1 MNRVGT
7 RSMTR
12 RAVLVLIPGQLAARL
27 FAPALRVA
35 GPLVAGLLALA
46 GIAPAAFAQS
56 TAAAYPRGP
65 VRIIVPFPPGGPVDV
80 TARALA
86 QKLGELWSAQVTVDN
101 RSGGNSVIGA
111 EAAARAAPDGH
122 TLFMGAIHQSVL
134 PGFGN
139 KLPYELEKDFTPL
152 MFGAQF
158 PIILCAHP
166 SVPAAN
172 VKELIAYARKNPAKL
187 AFSSAG
193 NGGGTHLAGEL
204 FKEKAGVFM
213 LHIPYRGSAPAM
225 TDLLAGQ
232 VQLMFSDGPTALP
245 HVRSGRVKALAVGSP
260 KRSALVPD
268 LPTMI
273 EAGVPGYEAYSWAGL
288 WVPAATPRETVIKI
302 NADTV
307 RAFSDVTVKERLLG
321 QGAEVA
327 PGTPEQFGAF
337 VKTEM
342 AKWAAVIKRAGI
354 KPD

>member
-1 MNRVGT
+1 MII
-7 RSMTR
+7 SR
-12 RAVLVLIPGQLAARL
+12 RTLLKLAAL
-27 FAPALRVA
+27 GSVV
-35 GPLVAGLLALA
+35 G
-46 GIAPAAFAQS
+46 
-56 TAAAYPRGP
+56 TAAAHAQTQFPRGP
-65 VRIIVPFPPGGPVDV
+65 VRLIVPFPPGGPVDV

-86 QKLGELWSAQVTVDN
+86 LRLTELWGQQVAVDN

-111 EAAARAAPDGH
+111 EAAARAAPDGQ
-122 TLFMGAIHQSVL
+122 TIFVGAIHQSVL

-139 KLPYELEKDFTPL
+139 KLPYDLEKDFTPV

-172 VKELIAYARKNPAKL
+172 VRELIKFARANPARL
-187 AFSSAG
+187 AYSSAG

-245 HVRSGRVKALAVGSP
+245 HLKSGRVRALAVGSP
-260 KRSALVPD
+260 QRSALVPE

-273 EAGVPGYEAYSWAGL
+273 EAGVPGYEAYSWAGI
-288 WVPAATPRETVIKI
+288 WVPAATPREIVAKI

-307 RAFSDVTVKERLLG
+307 RAFADGATRDRLLG

-327 PGTPEQFGAF
+327 PGTPEQFGSF
-337 VKTEM
+337 VKSEM
-342 AKWAAVIKRAGI
+342 SKWAAVIKRAGI
-354 KPD
+354 RPD

>member
-1 MNRVGT
+1 MHRRV
-7 RSMTR
+7 
-12 RAVLVLIPGQLAARL
+12 LLQ
-27 FAPALRVA
+27 
-35 GPLVAGLLALA
+35 AGLLGAAAAVL
-46 GIAPAAFAQS
+46 PRAAFAQS
-56 TAAAYPRGP
+56 AYPRGP
-65 VRIIVPFPPGGPVDV
+65 VRLIVPFPPGGPVDV

-86 QKLGELWSAQVTVDN
+86 QKLTELWGTQVNVDN
-101 RSGGNSVIGA
+101 RSGGNSTIGA
-111 EAAARAAPDGH
+111 EAAARSAPDGQ

-139 KLPYELEKDFTPL
+139 KLPYDVERDFTPV

-166 SVPAAN
+166 SLPVAN
-172 VKELIAYARKNPAKL
+172 VRDLVRYAKANPAKL
-187 AFSSAG
+187 AYSSSG

-204 FKEKAGVFM
+204 FKEKTGTFI

-225 TDLLAGQ
+225 TDLIAGQ
-232 VQLMFSDGPTALP
+232 VQLMFADGPSALP
-245 HVRSGRVKALAVGSP
+245 HIKAGRVKALAVGSP
-260 KRSALVPD
+260 KRSALAPE

-288 WVPAATPRETVIKI
+288 WVPAATPRETVVRIH
-302 NADTV
+302 ADV
-307 RAFSDVTVKERLLG
+307 FKAMSDPAVKERLLG

-327 PGTPEQFGAF
+327 PGTSEQFGAF
-337 VKTEM
+337 VKSEM

>member
-1 MNRVGT
+1 
-7 RSMTR
+7 MTTSR
-12 RAVLVLIPGQLAARL
+12 RTLLKLAAL
-27 FAPALRVA
+27 
-35 GPLVAGLLALA
+35 G
-46 GIAPAAFAQS
+46 GIAGTAGAQ
-56 TAAAYPRGP
+56 TQFPRGP
-65 VRIIVPFPPGGPVDV
+65 VRLIVPFPPGGPVDV

-86 QKLGELWSAQVTVDN
+86 QRLTELWNQQVAVEN

-111 EAAARAAPDGH
+111 EAAARAAPDGQ
-122 TLFMGAIHQSVL
+122 TIFVGAIHQSVL

-139 KLPYELEKDFTPL
+139 RLPYDLEKDFTPV

-172 VKELIAYARKNPAKL
+172 VRELIKYAKSNPGRLAY
-187 AFSSAG
+187 SSAG

-245 HVRSGRVKALAVGSP
+245 HLKSGRVKALAVGSP
-260 KRSALVPD
+260 KRSALVPE

-273 EAGVPGYEAYSWAGL
+273 EAGVPGYEAYSWAGI
-288 WVPAATPRETVIKI
+288 WVPAATPREIVARI

-307 RAFSDVTVKERLLG
+307 RAFADAATRERLLG

-327 PGTPEQFGAF
+327 PGTPEQFGSF
-337 VKTEM
+337 VKSEM
-342 AKWAAVIKRAGI
+342 TKWAAVIKRAGI

>member
-1 MNRVGT
+1 MNI
-7 RSMTR
+7 SR
-12 RAVLVLIPGQLAARL
+12 RTLLK
-27 FAPALRVA
+27 FATMGSVA
-35 GPLVAGLLALA
+35 GTAR
-46 GIAPAAFAQS
+46 AQ
-56 TAAAYPRGP
+56 TQFPRGP
-65 VRIIVPFPPGGPVDV
+65 VRLIVPFPPGGPVDV

-86 QKLGELWSAQVTVDN
+86 LRLTELWGQQVAVDN
-101 RSGGNSVIGA
+101 HSGGNSVIGA
-111 EAAARAAPDGH
+111 EAAARAAPDGQ
-122 TLFMGAIHQSVL
+122 TIFVGAIHQSVL

-139 KLPYELEKDFTPL
+139 KLPYDLEKDFTPV

-172 VKELIAYARKNPAKL
+172 VRELIKFARANPARL
-187 AFSSAG
+187 AYSSAG

-232 VQLMFSDGPTALP
+232 VQLMFADGPTALP
-245 HVRSGRVKALAVGSP
+245 HLKSGRVRALAVGSP
-260 KRSALVPD
+260 QRSALVPE

-273 EAGVPGYEAYSWAGL
+273 EAGVPGYEAYSWAGI
-288 WVPAATPRETVIKI
+288 WVPAATPREIVAKI

-307 RAFSDVTVKERLLG
+307 RAFADAATRDRLLG

-327 PGTPEQFGAF
+327 PGTPEQFASF
-337 VKTEM
+337 VKSEM
-342 AKWAAVIKRAGI
+342 SKWAAVIKRAGI
-354 KPD
+354 RPD

>member
-1 MNRVGT
+1 M
-7 RSMTR
+7 R
-12 RAVLVLIPGQLAARL
+12 RAVGHTRRDIL
-27 FAPALRVA
+27 
-35 GPLVAGLLALA
+35 GLLALS
-46 GIAPAAFAQS
+46 GVAPGAFAQ
-56 TAAAYPRGP
+56 AAFPRGP
-65 VRIIVPFPPGGPVDV
+65 VRLIVPFPPGGPVDV

-86 QKLGELWSAQVTVDN
+86 QRLGELWSAQVTVEN

-111 EAAARAAPDGH
+111 EAASRAAPDGH
-122 TLFMGAIHQSVL
+122 TVFVGAIHQSVL
-134 PGFGN
+134 PGFGA
-139 KLPYELEKDFTPL
+139 KLPYDIEKDFTPV

-166 SVPAAN
+166 SAPFNN
-172 VKELIAYARKNPAKL
+172 VKELIAYAKKNPGKL
-187 AFSSAG
+187 AFSSSG

-232 VQLMFSDGPTALP
+232 VQLMFSDGPTAMP

-273 EAGVPGYEAYSWAGL
+273 EAGVPSYEAYSWAGL
-288 WVPAATPRETVIKI
+288 WVPAATPREVVAKL
-302 NADTV
+302 NADAA
-307 RAFSDVTVKERLLG
+307 RAFSDPALKERLLG

-337 VKTEM
+337 VKTEL

>member
-1 MNRVGT
+1 MNP
-7 RSMTR
+7 SR
-12 RAVLVLIPGQLAARL
+12 RH
-27 FAPALRVA
+27 
-35 GPLVAGLLALA
+35 LLALA
-46 GIAPAAFAQS
+46 AAAALPGTARAQS
-56 TAAAYPRGP
+56 AFPRGP

-80 TARALA
+80 TGRAMA
-86 QKLGELWSAQVTVDN
+86 QKLTELWGVQVSVDN

-111 EAAARAAPDGH
+111 EAASRAAPDGQ
-122 TLFMGAIHQSVL
+122 TIFLGAIHQSVL

-139 KLPYELEKDFTPL
+139 KLPYDIEKDFTPV

-158 PIILCAHP
+158 PIIVCAHP
-166 SVPAAN
+166 SVPAN
-172 VKELIAYARKNPAKL
+172 NIRELVAYAKRNPGKL
-187 AFSSAG
+187 AYSSAG

-204 FKEKAGVFM
+204 FKEKAGVFL

-245 HVRSGRVKALAVGSP
+245 QVRTGKVKALAVGSP
-260 KRSALVPD
+260 KRSAMVPE

-273 EAGVPGYEAYSWAGL
+273 EAGVPGYEAYSWAGF
-288 WVPAATPRETVIKI
+288 WVPAATPRDSVVKL
-302 NADTV
+302 NADLV
-307 RAFSDVTVKERLLG
+307 RAFSDPAVKERLLG

-327 PGTPEQFGAF
+327 PGTPEQFGSF

-342 AKWAAVIKRAGI
+342 TKWAAVIKRAGI

>member
-1 MNRVGT
+1 MRNDVKKDRLAP
-7 RSMTR
+7 SKPFASKR
-12 RAVLVLIPGQLAARL
+12 RRLLQLAA
-27 FAPALRVA
+27 ASALPFTA
-35 GPLVAGLLALA
+35 GAQ
-46 GIAPAAFAQS
+46 AQS
-56 TAAAYPRGP
+56 TFPRGP
-65 VRIIVPFPPGGPVDV
+65 VRLIVPFPPGGPVDV
-80 TARALA
+80 TGRAMA
-86 QKLGELWSAQVTVDN
+86 QKLTELWGMQVAVEN

-122 TLFMGAIHQSVL
+122 TIFLGAIHQSVL
-134 PGFGN
+134 PGFGS
-139 KLPYELEKDFTPL
+139 KLPYDIEKDFTPV

-158 PIILCAHP
+158 PIIVCAHP
-166 SVPAAN
+166 SVPFNN
-172 VKELIAYARKNPAKL
+172 VKELIAYARQNPARL
-187 AFSSAG
+187 AYSSAG

-225 TDLLAGQ
+225 ADLLAGQ
-232 VQLMFSDGPTALP
+232 VQMMFSDGPTALP
-245 HVRSGRVKALAVGSP
+245 QVRAGKVKALAVGSP

-273 EAGVPGYEAYSWAGL
+273 EAGLPGYEAYSWAGF
-288 WVPAATPRETVIKI
+288 WVPAATPREIVTRL
-302 NADTV
+302 NADFV
-307 RAFSDVTVKERLLG
+307 RAFSDTAVKERLLG

-337 VKTEM
+337 VKSEM

>member
-1 MNRVGT
+1 MKT
-7 RSMTR
+7 SR
-12 RAVLVLIPGQLAARL
+12 RTLLQLATLASIAGN
-27 FAPALRVA
+27 APAQT
-35 GPLVAGLLALA
+35 
-46 GIAPAAFAQS
+46 AF
-56 TAAAYPRGP
+56 PRGP
-65 VRIIVPFPPGGPVDV
+65 VRLIVPFPPGGPVDV

-86 QKLGELWSAQVTVDN
+86 LRLTELWSQQVAVEN

-111 EAAARAAPDGH
+111 EAAARAAPDGQ
-122 TLFMGAIHQSVL
+122 TIFVGAIHQSVL

-139 KLPYELEKDFTPL
+139 KLPYDLEKDFTPV

-172 VKELIAYARKNPAKL
+172 VRELIKYAKANPGRLAY
-187 AFSSAG
+187 SSAG

-245 HVRSGRVKALAVGSP
+245 HLKSGRVKALAVGSP
-260 KRSALVPD
+260 ARSALVPE

-273 EAGVPGYEAYSWAGL
+273 EAGVPGYEAYSWAGI
-288 WVPAATPRETVIKI
+288 WVPAATPREIVVKI

-307 RAFSDVTVKERLLG
+307 RAFSDTATRERLLG
-321 QGAEVA
+321 QGVEVN
-327 PGTPEQFGAF
+327 PGTPEQFGSF
-337 VKTEM
+337 VKSEM
-342 AKWAAVIKRAGI
+342 TKWAAVIKRAGI

>member
-1 MNRVGT
+1 MT
-7 RSMTR
+7 TR
-12 RAVLVLIPGQLAARL
+12 RKILKLAAL
-27 FAPALRVA
+27 SALPVAPSIGR
-35 GPLVAGLLALA
+35 
-46 GIAPAAFAQS
+46 AQ
-56 TAAAYPRGP
+56 TRFPNGP
-65 VRIIVPFPPGGPVDV
+65 VRLIVPFPPGGPVDV

-86 QKLGELWSAQVTVDN
+86 QRLTEIWGAQVTVEN
-101 RSGGNSVIGA
+101 RGGGNSVIGA
-111 EAAARAAPDGH
+111 EVAARAAPDGH
-122 TLFMGAIHQSVL
+122 TIFVGAIHQSVL

-139 KLPYELEKDFTPL
+139 KLPYDIERDFTPV

-172 VKELIAYARKNPAKL
+172 VRELVKYAKANPGKL

-245 HVRSGRVKALAVGSP
+245 HVKTGRVKALAVGSP

-273 EAGVPGYEAYSWAGL
+273 EAGVPGYEAYSWAGV
-288 WVPAATPRETVIKI
+288 WVPAATPRDIVAKI

-307 RAFSDVTVKERLLG
+307 KAFSDPATKERLLG
-321 QGAEVA
+321 QGAEVS

-337 VKTEM
+337 VKGEM
-342 AKWAAVIKRAGI
+342 TKWAAVIKRAGI

>member
-1 MNRVGT
+1 MT
-7 RSMTR
+7 TR
-12 RAVLVLIPGQLAARL
+12 RKILQLAAL
-27 FAPALRVA
+27 SALPVAPSIVR
-35 GPLVAGLLALA
+35 
-46 GIAPAAFAQS
+46 AQTRFPS
-56 TAAAYPRGP
+56 GP
-65 VRIIVPFPPGGPVDV
+65 VRLIVPFPPGGPVDV
-80 TARALA
+80 TGRALA
-86 QKLGELWSAQVTVDN
+86 QRLTEIWGAQVTVEN
-101 RSGGNSVIGA
+101 RGGGNSVIGA
-111 EAAARAAPDGH
+111 EVAARAAPDGH
-122 TLFMGAIHQSVL
+122 TIFVGAIHQSVL

-139 KLPYELEKDFTPL
+139 KLPYDIEKDFTPV

-172 VKELIAYARKNPAKL
+172 VRELVQYAKANPGKL

-245 HVRSGRVKALAVGSP
+245 HVKTGRVKALAVGSP

-273 EAGVPGYEAYSWAGL
+273 EAGVPGYEAYSWAGV
-288 WVPAATPRETVIKI
+288 WVPAATPRDIVAKI

-307 RAFSDVTVKERLLG
+307 KAFSDPATKERLLG
-321 QGAEVA
+321 QGAEVS

-337 VKTEM
+337 VKGEM
-342 AKWAAVIKRAGI
+342 TKWAAVIKRAGI

>member
-1 MNRVGT
+1 
-7 RSMTR
+7 MTGPHDMRITSSDAGLSR
-12 RAVLVLIPGQLAARL
+12 REALA
-27 FAPALRVA
+27 
-35 GPLVAGLLALA
+35 LLALA
-46 GIAPAAFAQS
+46 AVAPRALAQS
-56 TAAAYPRGP
+56 AASSFPRGP
-65 VRIIVPFPPGGPVDV
+65 VRVIVPFPPGGPVDV

-86 QKLGELWSAQVTVDN
+86 QRLGEIWSGQVTVDN

-111 EAAARAAPDGH
+111 EAASRAAPDGH

-139 KLPYELEKDFTPL
+139 KLPYDIEKDFTPV

-166 SVPAAN
+166 SMPFNN
-172 VKELIAYARKNPAKL
+172 VRELVAYAKKNPGKL

-245 HVRSGRVKALAVGSP
+245 QLRAGRVKALAVGSP

-268 LPTMI
+268 LSTMI
-273 EAGVPGYEAYSWAGL
+273 EAGVPGYEAYSWAGM
-288 WVPAATPRETVIKI
+288 WVPAATPREVVAKL

-307 RAFSDVTVKERLLG
+307 RAFSDPAVRERLLG

-337 VKTEM
+337 VKTELV
-342 AKWAAVIKRAGI
+342 KWAAVIKRAGI

>member
-1 MNRVGT
+1 MNP
-7 RSMTR
+7 SR
-12 RAVLVLIPGQLAARL
+12 RH
-27 FAPALRVA
+27 
-35 GPLVAGLLALA
+35 LLALA
-46 GIAPAAFAQS
+46 AASALPGTARAQS
-56 TAAAYPRGP
+56 AFPRGP

-80 TARALA
+80 TGRAMA
-86 QKLGELWSAQVTVDN
+86 QKLTELWGVQVSVEN

-111 EAAARAAPDGH
+111 EAASRAAPDGQ
-122 TLFMGAIHQSVL
+122 TIFLGAIHQSVL

-139 KLPYELEKDFTPL
+139 KLPYDIEKDFTPV

-158 PIILCAHP
+158 PIIVCVHP
-166 SVPAAN
+166 SVPASN
-172 VKELIAYARKNPAKL
+172 VKELVAYAKKNPGKL
-187 AFSSAG
+187 AYSSAG

-225 TDLLAGQ
+225 ADLLAGQ

-245 HVRSGRVKALAVGSP
+245 QVRAGKVKALAVGSP
-260 KRSALVPD
+260 KRSAMVPD

-273 EAGVPGYEAYSWAGL
+273 EAGVPGYEAYSWAGF
-288 WVPAATPRETVIKI
+288 WVPAATPRDVVAKL
-302 NADTV
+302 NADFV
-307 RAFSDVTVKERLLG
+307 RAFSDPAVKERLLG
-321 QGAEVA
+321 QGAEVS

>member
-1 MNRVGT
+1 MNTV
-7 RSMTR
+7 R
-12 RAVLVLIPGQLAARL
+12 RDILKLATLAAL
-27 FAPALRVA
+27 PSI
-35 GPLVAGLLALA
+35 GH
-46 GIAPAAFAQS
+46 AQTRFPS
-56 TAAAYPRGP
+56 GP
-65 VRIIVPFPPGGPVDV
+65 VRLIVPFPPGGPVDV
-80 TARALA
+80 TGRALA
-86 QKLGELWSAQVTVDN
+86 QRLTEIWGAQVTVEN
-101 RSGGNSVIGA
+101 RGGGNSVIGA
-111 EAAARAAPDGH
+111 EVAARAAPDGH
-122 TLFMGAIHQSVL
+122 SIFVGAIHQSVL

-139 KLPYELEKDFTPL
+139 KLPYDIEKDFTPV

-166 SVPAAN
+166 SVPASNVRELVRYAKAN
-172 VKELIAYARKNPAKL
+172 PGKL

-204 FKEKAGVFM
+204 FKEKSGVFM

-245 HVRSGRVKALAVGSP
+245 HVKTGRVKALAVGSP
-260 KRSALVPD
+260 RRSALVPD

-273 EAGVPGYEAYSWAGL
+273 EAGVPGYEAYSWAGV
-288 WVPAATPRETVIKI
+288 WVPAATPRDIVAKI

-307 RAFSDVTVKERLLG
+307 KAFSDPATRERLLG

-327 PGTPEQFGAF
+327 PGTPEQFGSF
-337 VKTEM
+337 VRGEM
-342 AKWAAVIKRAGI
+342 TKWAAVIKRAGI

>member
-1 MNRVGT
+1 MNI
-7 RSMTR
+7 SR
-12 RAVLVLIPGQLAARL
+12 RTLLKLAAL
-27 FAPALRVA
+27 
-35 GPLVAGLLALA
+35 G
-46 GIAPAAFAQS
+46 GIAGTAHAQ
-56 TAAAYPRGP
+56 TQFPRGP
-65 VRIIVPFPPGGPVDV
+65 VRLIVPFPPGGPVDV

-86 QKLGELWSAQVTVDN
+86 QRLTELWSQQVAVEN

-111 EAAARAAPDGH
+111 EAAARAAPDGQ
-122 TLFMGAIHQSVL
+122 TIFVGAIHQSVL

-139 KLPYELEKDFTPL
+139 KLPYDLEKDFTPV

-172 VKELIAYARKNPAKL
+172 VRELIKYAKGNPGRLAY
-187 AFSSAG
+187 SSAG

-245 HVRSGRVKALAVGSP
+245 HLKSGRVRALAVGSP
-260 KRSALVPD
+260 QRSALVPE

-273 EAGVPGYEAYSWAGL
+273 EAGVPGYEAYSWAGI
-288 WVPAATPRETVIKI
+288 WVPAATPREIVARI
-302 NADTV
+302 NADAV
-307 RAFSDVTVKERLLG
+307 RAFSDAATRARLLG

-327 PGTPEQFGAF
+327 PGTPEQFGSF
-337 VKTEM
+337 VNSEM
-342 AKWAAVIKRAGI
+342 TKWAAVIKRAGI

>member
-1 MNRVGT
+1 MKT
-7 RSMTR
+7 IL
-12 RAVLVLIPGQLAARL
+12 RATIIA
-27 FAPALRVA
+27 
-35 GPLVAGLLALA
+35 LALCGQA
-46 GIAPAAFAQS
+46 FGQGAA
-56 TAAAYPRGP
+56 TYPNKP
-65 VRIIVPFPPGGPVDV
+65 IRIIVPFPPGGPVDV

-86 QKLGELWSAQVTVDN
+86 QRLGELWSAQVTVDN

-111 EAAARAAPDGH
+111 EAASRATPDGH
-122 TLFMGAIHQSVL
+122 TIFMGAIHQSVL
-134 PGFGN
+134 PGFGT
-139 KLPYELEKDFTPL
+139 KLPYDIEKDFTPV

-158 PIILCAHP
+158 PIILVAHA
-166 SVPAAN
+166 SVPFNN
-172 VKELIAYARKNPAKL
+172 VRELVAYAKKNPGKL
-187 AFSSAG
+187 AFSSSG

-213 LHIPYRGSAPAM
+213 LHIPYRGSEPAM

-232 VQLMFSDGPTALP
+232 VQLMFSDGTTAMP
-245 HVRSGRVKALAVGSP
+245 HVRSGRVKVLAVGSP

-288 WVPAATPRETVIKI
+288 WVPAATPRDVVVKLNT
-302 NADTV
+302 DTV
-307 RAFSDVTVKERLLG
+307 RAFSDPAIKERLLG

-337 VKTEM
+337 VKTEL

>member
-1 MNRVGT
+1 MMRWPMARAARVLLMRRIPCTHG
-7 RSMTR
+7 SR
-12 RAVLVLIPGQLAARL
+12 RAGCSLLASA
-27 FAPALRVA
+27 A
-35 GPLVAGLLALA
+35 LVAAVVVQM
-46 GIAPAAFAQS
+46 PAAQAQ
-56 TAAAYPRGP
+56 TAAAIYPRGP

-86 QKLGELWSAQVTVDN
+86 QRLGDIWSAQVTVDN
-101 RSGGNSVIGA
+101 RSGANSVIGA

-139 KLPYELEKDFTPL
+139 KLPYDLEKDLTPV

-158 PIILCAHP
+158 PIILCVQPA
-166 SVPAAN
+166 VPAAN
-172 VKELIAYARKNPAKL
+172 VKELIAYAKKNPARL
-187 AFSSAG
+187 AYSSAG

-204 FKEKAGVFM
+204 FKEKAGVFL

-245 HVRSGRVKALAVGSP
+245 HVRSGRVKAFAVGSP

-288 WVPAATPRETVIKI
+288 WVPSATPRDVVVSI
-302 NADTV
+302 NAATV
-307 RAFSDVTVKERLLG
+307 RAFSDPAVKERLLG
-321 QGAEVA
+321 QGAEVS

-342 AKWAAVIKRAGI
+342 VKWAAVIKRAGI
-354 KPD
+354 KAD

>member
-1 MNRVGT
+1 MKL
-7 RSMTR
+7 SR
-12 RAVLVLIPGQLAARL
+12 RTLLKLAAL
-27 FAPALRVA
+27 SGFTGATQ
-35 GPLVAGLLALA
+35 
-46 GIAPAAFAQS
+46 AQ
-56 TAAAYPRGP
+56 TVFPRGP
-65 VRIIVPFPPGGPVDV
+65 VRLIVPFPPGGPVDV

-86 QKLGELWSAQVTVDN
+86 QRLTELWSQQVAVEN

-111 EAAARAAPDGH
+111 EAAARATPDGH
-122 TLFMGAIHQSVL
+122 TIFVGAIHQSVL

-139 KLPYELEKDFTPL
+139 KLPYDLEKDFAPV

-172 VKELIAYARKNPAKL
+172 VRELIRYAKANPGRLAY
-187 AFSSAG
+187 SSAG

-245 HVRSGRVKALAVGSP
+245 HLKSGRVKALAVGSP
-260 KRSALVPD
+260 TRSALVPE

-273 EAGVPGYEAYSWAGL
+273 EAGVPGYEAYSWAGI
-288 WVPAATPRETVIKI
+288 WVPAATPREVVVKI

-307 RAFSDVTVKERLLG
+307 RAFSDTATRERLLG
-321 QGAEVA
+321 QGAEVV
-327 PGTPEQFGAF
+327 PGTPEQFGSF
-337 VKTEM
+337 VKSEM
-342 AKWAAVIKRAGI
+342 TKWAAVIKRAGI

>member
-1 MNRVGT
+1 MKI
-7 RSMTR
+7 SR
-12 RAVLVLIPGQLAARL
+12 RTLLKFAAL
-27 FAPALRVA
+27 N
-35 GPLVAGLLALA
+35 GIA
-46 GIAPAAFAQS
+46 GIAGTAQAQTAF
-56 TAAAYPRGP
+56 PRGP
-65 VRIIVPFPPGGPVDV
+65 VRLIVPFPPGGPVDV

-86 QKLGELWSAQVTVDN
+86 LRLTELWNQQVAVEN

-111 EAAARAAPDGH
+111 EAAARAAPDGQ
-122 TLFMGAIHQSVL
+122 TIFVGAIHQSVL

-139 KLPYELEKDFTPL
+139 KLPYDLEKDFTPV

-172 VKELIAYARKNPAKL
+172 VRELIKYAKANPARL
-187 AFSSAG
+187 AYSSAG

-245 HVRSGRVKALAVGSP
+245 HLKSGRVKALAVGSP
-260 KRSALVPD
+260 VRSALVPE

-273 EAGVPGYEAYSWAGL
+273 EAGVPGYEAYSWAGI
-288 WVPAATPRETVIKI
+288 WVPAATPREIVAKI
-302 NADTV
+302 NADSV
-307 RAFSDVTVKERLLG
+307 RAFADAATRERLLG
-321 QGAEVA
+321 QGAEVK
-327 PGTPEQFGAF
+327 PGTPEQFGSF
-337 VKTEM
+337 VKSEM
-342 AKWAAVIKRAGI
+342 SKWAAVIKRAGI

>member
-1 MNRVGT
+1 MNP
-7 RSMTR
+7 SR
-12 RAVLVLIPGQLAARL
+12 RN
-27 FAPALRVA
+27 
-35 GPLVAGLLALA
+35 LLALVS
-46 GIAPAAFAQS
+46 AAALPGTARAQS
-56 TAAAYPRGP
+56 AFPRGP

-80 TARALA
+80 TGRAMA
-86 QKLGELWSAQVTVDN
+86 QKLTELWGAQVSVEN

-122 TLFMGAIHQSVL
+122 SIFLGAIHQSVL

-139 KLPYELEKDFTPL
+139 KLPYDIEKDFTPV

-158 PIILCAHP
+158 PIIVCVHP
-166 SVPAAN
+166 SVPASN
-172 VKELIAYARKNPAKL
+172 VKELVAYAKKNPGKL
-187 AFSSAG
+187 AYSSAG

-225 TDLLAGQ
+225 ADLLAGQ

-245 HVRSGRVKALAVGSP
+245 QVRAGKVKALAVGSP
-260 KRSALVPD
+260 KRSAMVPD

-273 EAGVPGYEAYSWAGL
+273 EAGVPGYEAYSWAGF
-288 WVPAATPRETVIKI
+288 WVPAATPRDLVTKLNV
-302 NADTV
+302 DFV
-307 RAFSDVTVKERLLG
+307 RAFSDAAVKERLLG
-321 QGAEVA
+321 QGAEVS

-337 VKTEM
+337 VKAEM

>member
-1 MNRVGT
+1 MNI
-7 RSMTR
+7 SR
-12 RAVLVLIPGQLAARL
+12 RTLLK
-27 FAPALRVA
+27 FATMGSVA
-35 GPLVAGLLALA
+35 GTAR
-46 GIAPAAFAQS
+46 AQ
-56 TAAAYPRGP
+56 TQFPRGP
-65 VRIIVPFPPGGPVDV
+65 VRLIVPFPPGGPVDV

-86 QKLGELWSAQVTVDN
+86 LRLTELWGQQVAVDN

-111 EAAARAAPDGH
+111 EAAARAAPDGQ
-122 TLFMGAIHQSVL
+122 TIFVGAIHQSVL

-139 KLPYELEKDFTPL
+139 KLPYDLEKDFTPV

-172 VKELIAYARKNPAKL
+172 VRELIKFARANPARL
-187 AFSSAG
+187 AYSSAG

-232 VQLMFSDGPTALP
+232 VQLMFADGPTALP
-245 HVRSGRVKALAVGSP
+245 HLKSGRVRALAVGSP
-260 KRSALVPD
+260 QRSALVPE

-273 EAGVPGYEAYSWAGL
+273 EAGVPGYEAYSWAGI
-288 WVPAATPRETVIKI
+288 WVPAATPREIVAKI

-307 RAFSDVTVKERLLG
+307 RAFADAATRDRLLG

-327 PGTPEQFGAF
+327 PGTPEQFASF
-337 VKTEM
+337 VKSEM
-342 AKWAAVIKRAGI
+342 SKWAAVIKRAGI
-354 KPD
+354 RPD

>member
-1 MNRVGT
+1 MNP
-7 RSMTR
+7 R
-12 RAVLVLIPGQLAARL
+12 RKLLKLAAL
-27 FAPALRVA
+27 SALPVAPS
-35 GPLVAGLLALA
+35 
-46 GIAPAAFAQS
+46 IARAQ
-56 TAAAYPRGP
+56 ARFPNGP
-65 VRIIVPFPPGGPVDV
+65 VRLIVPFPPGGPVDV
-80 TARALA
+80 TGRALA
-86 QKLGELWSAQVTVDN
+86 QRLTEIWGAQVTVEN
-101 RSGGNSVIGA
+101 RGGGNSVIGA
-111 EAAARAAPDGH
+111 EVAARAAPDGH
-122 TLFMGAIHQSVL
+122 TLFVGAIHQSVL

-139 KLPYELEKDFTPL
+139 KLPYDIEKDFAPV

-166 SVPAAN
+166 SVPASN
-172 VKELIAYARKNPAKL
+172 VRELVQYAKSNPGKL

-245 HVRSGRVKALAVGSP
+245 HVKTGRVKALAVGSP
-260 KRSALVPD
+260 RRSALVPD

-273 EAGVPGYEAYSWAGL
+273 EAGVPGYEAYSWAGV
-288 WVPAATPRETVIKI
+288 WAPAATPRDIVAKI

-307 RAFSDVTVKERLLG
+307 KAFSDPATKERLLG
-321 QGAEVA
+321 QGAEVS
-327 PGTPEQFGAF
+327 PGTPEQFGTF
-337 VKTEM
+337 VRGEM
-342 AKWAAVIKRAGI
+342 TKWAAVIKRAGI

>member
-1 MNRVGT
+1 MNRRHNLSST
-7 RSMTR
+7 SRNPLRSR
-12 RAVLVLIPGQLAARL
+12 RQALA
-27 FAPALRVA
+27 
-35 GPLVAGLLALA
+35 LLALA
-46 GIAPAAFAQS
+46 AVAPGALAQS
-56 TAAAYPRGP
+56 ATSSFPRGP
-65 VRIIVPFPPGGPVDV
+65 VRVIVPFPPGGPVDI

-86 QKLGELWSAQVTVDN
+86 QRLGEIWSTQVTVDN

-111 EAAARAAPDGH
+111 EAASRATADGH

-139 KLPYELEKDFTPL
+139 KLPYDIEKDFTPV

-166 SVPAAN
+166 SMPFNN
-172 VKELIAYARKNPAKL
+172 VRELVAYAKKNPGKL

-245 HVRSGRVKALAVGSP
+245 QLRAGRVKALAVGSP

-268 LPTMI
+268 LPTMV
-273 EAGVPGYEAYSWAGL
+273 EAGVAGYEAYSWAGL
-288 WVPAATPRETVIKI
+288 WVPAATPREVVSKL

-307 RAFSDVTVKERLLG
+307 RAFSDPVVRDRLLG

-337 VKTEM
+337 VKTELV
-342 AKWAAVIKRAGI
+342 KWAAVIKRAGI

>member
-1 MNRVGT
+1 MNI
-7 RSMTR
+7 SR
-12 RAVLVLIPGQLAARL
+12 RTLLK
-27 FAPALRVA
+27 FATMGSVA
-35 GPLVAGLLALA
+35 GTAR
-46 GIAPAAFAQS
+46 AQ
-56 TAAAYPRGP
+56 TQFPRGP
-65 VRIIVPFPPGGPVDV
+65 VRLIVPFPPGGPVDV

-86 QKLGELWSAQVTVDN
+86 LRLTELWSQQVAVEN

-111 EAAARAAPDGH
+111 EAAARAAPDGQ
-122 TLFMGAIHQSVL
+122 TIFVGAIHQSVL

-139 KLPYELEKDFTPL
+139 KLPYDLEKDFTPV

-172 VKELIAYARKNPAKL
+172 VRELIKFARANPARL
-187 AFSSAG
+187 AYSSAG
-193 NGGGTHLAGEL
+193 NGGGTHLAGDL

-232 VQLMFSDGPTALP
+232 VQLMFADGPTALP
-245 HVRSGRVKALAVGSP
+245 HLKSGRVRALAVGSP
-260 KRSALVPD
+260 QRSALVPE

-273 EAGVPGYEAYSWAGL
+273 EAGVPGYEAYSWAGI
-288 WVPAATPRETVIKI
+288 WVPAATPREIVAKI

-307 RAFSDVTVKERLLG
+307 RAFADAATRDRLLG

-327 PGTPEQFGAF
+327 PGTPEQFASF
-337 VKTEM
+337 VKSEM
-342 AKWAAVIKRAGI
+342 SKWAAVIKRAGI
-354 KPD
+354 RPD

>member
-1 MNRVGT
+1 MMRA
-7 RSMTR
+7 SMAQTA
-12 RAVLVLIPGQLAARL
+12 RAA
-27 FAPALRVA
+27 
-35 GPLVAGLLALA
+35 LLALA
-46 GIAPAAFAQS
+46 AVAIQMQIQDAHAQ
-56 TAAAYPRGP
+56 TLATLYPRGP

-86 QKLGELWSAQVTVDN
+86 QRLGDIWSAQVTVDN
-101 RSGGNSVIGA
+101 RSGANSVIGA

-139 KLPYELEKDFTPL
+139 KLPYDLEKDLTPV

-158 PIILCAHP
+158 SIIL
-166 SVPAAN
+166 S
-172 VKELIAYARKNPAKL
+172 
-187 AFSSAG
+187 
-193 NGGGTHLAGEL
+193 
-204 FKEKAGVFM
+204 
-213 LHIPYRGSAPAM
+213 M

-245 HVRSGRVKALAVGSP
+245 HLRSGRVKAFAVGSP

-288 WVPAATPRETVIKI
+288 WVPAATPRDVVAAI
-302 NADTV
+302 NAATV
-307 RAFSDVTVKERLLG
+307 RAFSDPAVKERLLA
-321 QGAEVA
+321 QGAEVS

-342 AKWAAVIKRAGI
+342 VKWAAVIKRAGI
-354 KPD
+354 KAD

>member
-1 MNRVGT
+1 MNA
-7 RSMTR
+7 TR
-12 RAVLVLIPGQLAARL
+12 RDILKLTTLATLPA
-27 FAPALRVA
+27 APAIVR
-35 GPLVAGLLALA
+35 
-46 GIAPAAFAQS
+46 AQARFP
-56 TAAAYPRGP
+56 TGP
-65 VRIIVPFPPGGPVDV
+65 VRLIVPFPPCGPVDV
-80 TARALA
+80 TGRALA
-86 QKLGELWSAQVTVDN
+86 QRLTEIWGAQVTVEN
-101 RSGGNSVIGA
+101 RGGGNSVIGA
-111 EAAARAAPDGH
+111 EVAARAAPDGQ
-122 TLFMGAIHQSVL
+122 TIFVGAIHQSVL

-139 KLPYELEKDFTPL
+139 KLPYDIEKDFTPV

-166 SVPAAN
+166 SVPASN
-172 VKELIAYARKNPAKL
+172 VRELVQYARANPAKL

-245 HVRSGRVKALAVGSP
+245 HVKTGRVKALAVGSP

-273 EAGVPGYEAYSWAGL
+273 EAGVPGYEAYSWAGV
-288 WVPAATPRETVIKI
+288 WVPAATPRDIVAKI

-307 RAFSDVTVKERLLG
+307 KAFSDPATKERLLG
-321 QGAEVA
+321 QGAEVS
-327 PGTPEQFGAF
+327 PGTPEQFGTF
-337 VKTEM
+337 VRGEM
-342 AKWAAVIKRAGI
+342 TKWAAVIKRAGI